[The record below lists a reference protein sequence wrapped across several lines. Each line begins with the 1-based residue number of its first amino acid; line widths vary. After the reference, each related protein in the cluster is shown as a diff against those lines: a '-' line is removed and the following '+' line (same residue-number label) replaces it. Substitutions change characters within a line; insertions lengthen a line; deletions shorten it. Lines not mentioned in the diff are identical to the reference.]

1 MLLIKGATLIDGTG
15 RAAMTESAIVIEG
28 DRIKWVGRQAD
39 VDTSWH
45 FEQTID
51 ASGRYIIPGMI
62 DAHTHICWDGR
73 VRTDQVHLHSPY
85 EAVLVSI
92 QQIARILNTGVT
104 GVRDVGGDRHVD
116 IFIKKAINAGELI
129 GPRLMVSGRWLCRTG
144 GHVYWLGVEVDGVEE
159 MRKGVR
165 EQIKAGADM
174 IKIMVTGGLATPGA
188 NIHLVQLTDEE
199 IRTATDEARR
209 FGMITAAHCHALA
222 GIKAAVRNGVYTIEH
237 GLWTDEEAADLMASH
252 GAMLVMTIKKIS
264 SLEKDLPGI
273 DEFEKKAGALTS
285 KVISLLRERKVPMAL
300 GTDDVMQGDGMPYVL
315 EEVVKAGASP
325 MEAIVAAT
333 LNGAKAMGREASLGT
348 IEAGKYADLVILN
361 SDPLA
366 RIGNVRDIHAVYLGG
381 KPVSRPVNP
390 VVI

>member
-39 VDTSWH
+39 VDASWH

-264 SLEKDLPGI
+264 PLEKDLPGI